1 MKGKFLHNNIIA
13 ATLVKALRLRGHRVH
28 LEYPIRRG
36 QHSRAVDIYF
46 QSNGHWVAMEIECTT
61 ARIRNDIA
69 KADAL
74 RPDMFLI
81 VAPDARTARAA
92 KVAVNRFANGN
103 ASASFIR
110 VMPFGAALQ
119 WIANNCPMIVRAQ

>member
-28 LEYPIRRG
+28 LEHPINRG

-46 QSNGHWVAMEIECTT
+46 QSNGHWVAIEIECTT

-74 RPDMFLI
+74 RPDLFLI
-81 VAPDARTARAA
+81 VSPNARTAHAARA
-92 KVAVNRFANGN
+92 AVNRLTNGT
-103 ASASFIR
+103 ASASLIR
-110 VMPFGAALQ
+110 VMPFGTALQ
-119 WIANNCPMIVRAQ
+119 WIANNCPVIVRAQ

>member
-28 LEYPIRRG
+28 LEYPINRG
-36 QHSRAVDIYF
+36 RHSRAVDIYF
-46 QSNGHWVAMEIECTT
+46 RSNGHWVAMEIECSA

-81 VAPDARTARAA
+81 VSPDARTARAA
-92 KVAVNRFANGN
+92 RAAVSRVTNGT
-103 ASASFIR
+103 ASASLIR
-110 VMPFGAALQ
+110 VMPFGTALE
-119 WIANNCPMIVRAQ
+119 WIANNCPMTVRAQ